1 MYYTYVLLSQKDGR
15 FYTGSTGNL
24 RKRIDEHNNGEV
36 LSTKYRRP
44 LRLIYYEAC
53 LNKYDALRREKYL
66 KTGMGKRYLQNR
78 LKRSLVTS
86 SCNGTGLGKEG

>member
-1 MYYTYVLLSQKDGR
+1 MDG

-24 RKRIDEHNNGEV
+24 RKRIEEHSNGGV
-36 LSTKYRRP
+36 PSTKSRRP

-66 KTGMGKRYLQNR
+66 KTGKGKQYLRNR
-78 LKRSLVTS
+78 LKQSLMAN
-86 SCNGTGLGKEG
+86 SCNGTIAGKEG